1 MRPEFAP
8 HGLTFNRLLFT
19 RAATLRARV
28 SATVQAGFAHTEA
41 LRLLDVALVAN
52 GHHGVA
58 ATATGDFN
66 PTHTRTTRASVAD
79 LLAWMSARLA
89 LATRFETVGDW
100 VLTGCSWRISGNL
113 RQWCLTTGAVKHHIG
128 RLGTMRGL
136 CILGMAALLTKMN
149 TTIKR
154 TIAKFSAA
162 ETTSP
167 TIGFVVVT
175 QPLTI
180 HLLILGAA

>member
-1 MRPEFAP
+1 
-8 HGLTFNRLLFT
+8 
-19 RAATLRARV
+19 
-28 SATVQAGFAHTEA
+28 
-41 LRLLDVALVAN
+41 
-52 GHHGVA
+52 
-58 ATATGDFN
+58 
-66 PTHTRTTRASVAD
+66 
-79 LLAWMSARLA
+79 
-89 LATRFETVGDW
+89 
-100 VLTGCSWRISGNL
+100 
-113 RQWCLTTGAVKHHIG
+113 
-128 RLGTMRGL
+128 MRGL

-167 TIGFVVVT
+167 TIGFVAVT